1 MLDSITDLSLSAGVE
16 IIEGDKLRIF
26 TRNVVSSVYITADE
40 ADALRLWLDDHVQT
54 KNVLV

>member
-1 MLDSITDLSLSAGVE
+1 MDKIFDLSISAGVE